1 MGSRIFQ
8 KPPIWPKRSV
18 FRFVCLSSVGRRPSI
33 RLAVVDVFSLTNI
46 IRCRRLCSCRPRRRS
61 GSNHDNKSSWSLH
74 RRPQA
79 ISLLLVSQNIVQL
92 TDIQPRPCL
101 LLPDRLFPWPPG
113 PVWSEGV
120 YMCSFLSLYVCNGL
134 SHHWGLSVSA
144 LKGSREWSLSSSTST
159 TCRLEYTS
167 RWIHCADIHVWI
179 LSLGWNEHADCV
191 WIHVETD
198 VTDSDLCCHVYLPRS
213 LTHLCSHPN
222 DSSIGHD
229 DDAPQLAS

>member
-46 IRCRRLCSCRPRRRS
+46 IRCRRLCSCCRRSS

-120 YMCSFLSLYVCNGL
+120 YMCNSLSLSVCNGQP
-134 SHHWGLSVSA
+134 HHWGLSVSA
-144 LKGSREWSLSSSTST
+144 LKGSREWSMSSSRST

-167 RWIHCADIHVWI
+167 RWIQCVDTVSGLERTCRLCVDPCRNRRDRFGPL
-179 LSLGWNEHADCV
+179 LSCPSTSLTH
-191 WIHVETD
+191 
-198 VTDSDLCCHVYLPRS
+198 S

-229 DDAPQLAS
+229 DDTPQLAS